1 MEELDKFSDITGLK
15 ELTSFVDRYCLEFMT
30 PDCSFD
36 PIVQTILDMPHED
49 LISLSSD
56 EAYAGAFK
64 LHSYCVFVRKET
76 DKCIA
81 KRAWCEEI
89 IHNIVAR
96 NWSNH
101 SEYMKY
107 EIKRQAIISEDTF
120 ATKVEKMRIYL
131 NAVIIQSDQKLD
143 SVKRM
148 ADILQDIGKKRSYD
162 R

>member
-36 PIVQTILDMPHED
+36 PVVQTILDMPHED

-56 EAYAGAFK
+56 EAYAAAFK
-64 LHSYCVFVRKET
+64 LHSYCIFVRKET

-81 KRAWCEEI
+81 KKTWCEEV
-89 IHNIVAR
+89 IHNIVAK
-96 NWSNH
+96 NWGNY
-101 SEYMKY
+101 SEWMKY
-107 EIKRQAIISEDTF
+107 EVRRQAIISEDTF

-131 NAVIIQSDQKLD
+131 NAAIIQSDQKLD
-143 SVKRM
+143 SVKKM